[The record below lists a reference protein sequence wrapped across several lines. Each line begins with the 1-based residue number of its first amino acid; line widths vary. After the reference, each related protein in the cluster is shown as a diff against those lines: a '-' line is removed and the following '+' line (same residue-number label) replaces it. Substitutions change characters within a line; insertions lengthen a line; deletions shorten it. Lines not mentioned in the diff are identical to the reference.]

1 LTASSGARCNLE
13 YFCASLLKETAL
25 NGNFSFPLR
34 PQTFASRVL
43 RAVKQ
48 ELLAF
53 SLTFTVL
60 LAAGVVVTRL
70 IPPLYESTASLL
82 LEYPRSTEQL
92 IDNNTELSRLQ
103 TVGERTS
110 PVNNQVVILLSSNL
124 YSRALKQ
131 LHMEN
136 DPPKGKLSVK
146 AVGGTD
152 LIDVSYR
159 TNSPKLAQRVVQA
172 LIDVYTT
179 ENLSD
184 NRQKGSSA
192 RIFIEKQLPAL
203 WQRLQKAQNNLSQF
217 QRNNHFL
224 GIAAETEATSHAQAE
239 LSSDINRAQAE
250 MAFTERKIASLRTR
264 MPGNLHDAVSSAGL
278 SQESGYQLLQNQLLQ
293 AETQLAELS
302 SRFGS
307 QNPQV
312 LNANQKIEKLKQL
325 LAGRSQE
332 LTGSAS
338 STTAEP
344 AMDPLR
350 QRLVEQ
356 WVGLEAEHAAQVARL
371 TQLKIQLKEI
381 QSRAFQL
388 PTLNKQQAQLQM
400 VADTARQD
408 YLDFKQK
415 YTTSRIAEQQNISN
429 VRLIEPPTVSWES
442 VYPNRKLLFALTLVG
457 SISTGLFVV
466 WLRSNRSDEIDGLV
480 TLGELLPLPILVTVP
495 WLGNGR
501 LSLQERI
508 DQRPLANSYLL
519 LQAYLRI
526 LPKKMRAIAICSWS
540 TQEGCSSVAANLGLL
555 ESKAG
560 RRVLLIDAD
569 GRFPGQPEF
578 WNFQRVVQ
586 NSQSGENLDWQK
598 LIYKAQ
604 PDLDIL
610 SLSGKNPSEAYGEW
624 LSILEQVRNSYDLI
638 LVDCPPMMHGPDAT
652 LLASITDGV
661 LWVTCPRRLGK
672 QQAIA
677 CAEKLRIWANRL
689 LGQIV
694 IGADDSLPGLQPA
707 RDLSWLPESPKPARR
722 WLPGTSKEE
731 KA

>member
-1 LTASSGARCNLE
+1 MASSGARRDLE
-13 YFCASLLKETAL
+13 DFCDSLLKETAL
-25 NGNFSFPLR
+25 KSNFSFPS
-34 PQTFASRVL
+34 PSQPFASRVL
-43 RAVKQ
+43 RAIKQ
-48 ELLAF
+48 DLLAF

-60 LAAGVVVTRL
+60 LATGVVLTRM
-70 IPPLYESTASLL
+70 IPPLYESTAQLL

-92 IDNNTELSRLQ
+92 IDSNSELSRLQ

-110 PVNNQVVILLSSNL
+110 PVNNQAAILLSSTL
-124 YSRALKQ
+124 YERALEK
-131 LHMEN
+131 LHLEN
-136 DPPKGKLSVK
+136 DPPKGKLSVNV
-146 AVGGTD
+146 VGGAD
-152 LIDVSYR
+152 LINISYR
-159 TNSPKLAQRVVQA
+159 TSSPKLAQRVVQA
-172 LIDVYTT
+172 LIDVYTA

-192 RIFIEKQLPAL
+192 RVFIEKQLPAL
-203 WQRLQKAQNNLSQF
+203 AKRLQTAQNNLSQF
-217 QRNNHFL
+217 QKTNHFL
-224 GIAAETEATSHAQAE
+224 GTSAETDATSHAQAE
-239 LSSDINRAQAE
+239 LSSDVNRAKAE
-250 MAFTERKIASLRTR
+250 IAFTERKIASLRSR

-293 AETQLAELS
+293 AEAQLAELS
-302 SRFGS
+302 SRFGP

-312 LNANQKIEKLKQL
+312 LNATQKIEKLKQL
-325 LAGRSQE
+325 LAGRSRD
-332 LTGSAS
+332 LTGNAS
-338 STTAEP
+338 SPTAEP

-371 TQLKIQLKEI
+371 NQLNVQLKAI
-381 QSRAFQL
+381 QSRASQL

-400 VADTARQD
+400 LADTARQD

-429 VRLIEPPTVSWES
+429 VRLIEPPAVSWES

-457 SISTGLFVV
+457 SIGTGLFIV
-466 WLRSNRSDEIDGLV
+466 WLRSNRSDAIDGLI

-526 LPKKMRAIAICSWS
+526 LPQKMRAIAICSWS

-586 NSQSGENLDWQK
+586 NSQSEEHSDWQN
-598 LIYKAQ
+598 LIYKPHQ
-604 PDLDIL
+604 NLDVL
-610 SLSGKNPSEAYGEW
+610 ALDGKNPSEAYEKW

-652 LLASITDGV
+652 LLASMTDGV
-661 LWVTCPRRLGK
+661 LWVTCPRRLGR

-689 LGQIV
+689 LGQVV
-694 IGADDSLPGLQPA
+694 IGVDDSLPGLQPA
-707 RDLSWLPESPKPARR
+707 RDISWLPESPKPSRR

>member
-1 LTASSGARCNLE
+1 VFLFE
-13 YFCASLLKETAL
+13 ETAL
-25 NGNFSFPLR
+25 NGDISIAFPR
-34 PQTFASRVL
+34 QTFASRVL
-43 RAVKQ
+43 RAVKR

-60 LAAGVVVTRL
+60 LTTGVVITRL
-70 IPPLYESTASLL
+70 IPPLYESTAELL

-110 PVNNQVVILLSSNL
+110 PVNNQVAIL
-124 YSRALKQ
+124 YSSILYERALKQ
-131 LHMEN
+131 LHLEH

-152 LIDVSYR
+152 LIEVCYR

-172 LIDVYTT
+172 LVEIYTA
-179 ENLSD
+179 ENLSN

-203 WQRLQKAQNNLSQF
+203 WQHLQKAQNDLSQF
-217 QRNNHFL
+217 QKNNRFL
-224 GIAAETEATSHAQAE
+224 GTAAETDATSRAQAE
-239 LSSDINRAQAE
+239 LSSDLNRAQAE
-250 MAFTERKIASLRTR
+250 IAFTERKIVSLRTR
-264 MPGNLHDAVSSAGL
+264 MPGNLRDAVSSAGL
-278 SQESGYQLLQNQLLQ
+278 SQENGYQLLQSQLLQ
-293 AETQLAELS
+293 AEAQLAELT
-302 SRFGS
+302 SRFGP

-312 LNANQKIEKLKQL
+312 LNATQKIEKLKQL
-325 LAGRSQE
+325 LAVRSQA
-332 LTGSAS
+332 LTGKSSAA
-338 STTAEP
+338 TLDP
-344 AMDPLR
+344 VIDPLR

-356 WVGLEAEHAAQVARL
+356 WVGLEAEHSAQVARL
-371 TQLKIQLKEI
+371 AMLSTQLKKIQN
-381 QSRAFQL
+381 RASQL
-388 PTLNKQQAQLQM
+388 PALNRQQAQLQM

-408 YLDFKQK
+408 YMDFKQK
-415 YTTSRIAEQQNISN
+415 YTTSRIAEEQDISN
-429 VRLIEPPTVSWES
+429 VRLIEPPSVNWEPVS
-442 VYPNRKLLFALTLVG
+442 PNRKLLFALTLVG
-457 SISTGLFVV
+457 SFGAGLFVV
-466 WLRSNRSDEIDGLV
+466 WLRSRSSDEIDGIV
-480 TLGELLPLPILVTVP
+480 TLRDLLPLPILVTVP
-495 WLGNGR
+495 WFGNGR

-526 LPKKMRAIAICSWS
+526 LPKKLQVIAICSWS
-540 TQEGCSSVAANLGLL
+540 TLEGCSSVAANLGLL

-578 WNFQRVVQ
+578 WNFQRVAL
-586 NSQSGENLDWQK
+586 NSQLGEDMHWRK
-598 LIYKAQ
+598 LIYQVQ

-610 SLSGKNPSEAYGEW
+610 DLSTRSPSEAYGEW
-624 LSILEQVRNSYDLI
+624 LSVLEQVRNDYDLV
-638 LVDCPPMMHGPDAT
+638 LVDCPPMMNGPNAT

-694 IGADDSLPGLQPA
+694 IGADDSLPSLQTA
-707 RDLSWLPESPKPARR
+707 RDLSWLPEAPKPARR
-722 WLPGTSKEE
+722 WLPGASKEE